1 VSFLLSARRQNS
13 WRVRRDS
20 IRNGHAMMIAAE
32 TVREGPGVGNLSRN
46 GVRSLDR
53 RHRAPFSPNFATI
66 SHLGVKTKRYPAEK
80 SPQIK
85 TAASGRVFQHPQD
98 FATSIRIDVSGPVN
112 LQSFVSDSPSYQ
124 ELNNSSAT
132 RVGFRI
138 ASSTIDLLHRAPIMI
153 EPGEAFLVPKRE
165 RQAVTGI

>member
-1 VSFLLSARRQNS
+1 VAVEKLALSKKK
-13 WRVRRDS
+13 
-20 IRNGHAMMIAAE
+20 RNLGD
-32 TVREGPGVGNLSRN
+32 RKCPG
-46 GVRSLDR
+46 DW
-53 RHRAPFSPNFATI
+53 
-66 SHLGVKTKRYPAEK
+66 EK
-80 SPQIK
+80 SFVELPDAIQFLQIP
-85 TAASGRVFQHPQD
+85 SERVFQQPQD

-153 EPGEAFLVPKRE
+153 EPGEALLVPKRE